1 MPPISDVVQ
10 NRDIAKKPYNGDDN
24 MSGTNKPNNNCN
36 CGCSDKVKPEYP
48 CPPNGYW
55 CPPPPPPPDGC
66 YPPLPPYPY
75 PCPPVNPGV
84 GSTEAQ
90 IAKLSK
96 KSACIRKMIDNL
108 VNKNKTIMISI
119 GCGASYNFG
128 GYLDKEGTET
138 EYGKAVLEMLQAELD
153 AIKAKIVELT
163 ADLEVADKTT
173 GGVEETVTTI

>member
-1 MPPISDVVQ
+1 MPNADIVY
-10 NRDIAKKPYNGDDN
+10 NADIAKKPGCCNSN
-24 MSGTNKPNNNCN
+24 NTNNNSCN
-36 CGCSDKVKPEYP
+36 CHSNECEFPQ
-48 CPPNGYW
+48 GYW
-55 CPPPPPPPDGC
+55 CPPPPPPP
-66 YPPLPPYPY
+66 YPYPY

-108 VNKNKTIMISI
+108 VNKNKSITISI

-128 GYLDKEGTET
+128 TYLNKEGTET
-138 EYGKAVLEMLQAELD
+138 EYGKSILEMLQAELE

-163 ADLEVADKTT
+163 ADLEVEDESTS
-173 GGVEETVTTI
+173 GIEETVTTL

>member
-1 MPPISDVVQ
+1 MSD
-10 NRDIAKKPYNGDDN
+10 I
-24 MSGTNKPNNNCN
+24 NKPGNGCN
-36 CGCSDKVKPEYP
+36 CGCDNDHKNECP
-48 CPPNGYW
+48 CPPPVGYW
-55 CPPPPPPPDGC
+55 CPPPPPPDGF
-66 YPPLPPYPY
+66 YPY

-108 VNKNKTIMISI
+108 VNKNKSIMISI

-128 GYLDKEGTET
+128 CYLDKEGGET
-138 EYGKAVLEMLQAELD
+138 DYGKSILEMLQAELE

-163 ADLEVADKTT
+163 GELEVQDDKF
-173 GGVEETVTTI
+173 GEVEGTVTL

>member
-1 MPPISDVVQ
+1 MPNADIVY
-10 NRDIAKKPYNGDDN
+10 NADIAKKPGCCDGNN
-24 MSGTNKPNNNCN
+24 TTNSG
-36 CGCSDKVKPEYP
+36 CGCHSNEYEFP
-48 CPPNGYW
+48 QGYW
-55 CPPPPPPPDGC
+55 YPGCPPPPP
-66 YPPLPPYPY
+66 PPYPY

-108 VNKNKTIMISI
+108 VNKNKSITISI

-128 GYLDKEGTET
+128 TYLDKEKTET
-138 EYGKAVLEMLQAELD
+138 DYGKSILEILQAELE

-163 ADLEVADKTT
+163 ADLEVEDESA
-173 GGVEETVTTI
+173 GGIEETVTTI

>member
-1 MPPISDVVQ
+1 MPNADVVY
-10 NRDIAKKPYNGDDN
+10 NADIAKKPDCCGHSVD
-24 MSGTNKPNNNCN
+24 TNKCN
-36 CGCSDKVKPEYP
+36 CHPHEYDFP
-48 CPPNGYW
+48 QGYW
-55 CPPPPPPPDGC
+55 YPGCPPPPPPP
-66 YPPLPPYPY
+66 PPYPY

-108 VNKNKTIMISI
+108 VNKNKSIMISI

-128 GYLDKEGTET
+128 TYLNKEGTET
-138 EYGKAVLEMLQAELD
+138 DYGKAVLEMLQAELE

-163 ADLEVADKTT
+163 AELEVKDESI
-173 GGVEETVTTI
+173 GEVEGTVTTL